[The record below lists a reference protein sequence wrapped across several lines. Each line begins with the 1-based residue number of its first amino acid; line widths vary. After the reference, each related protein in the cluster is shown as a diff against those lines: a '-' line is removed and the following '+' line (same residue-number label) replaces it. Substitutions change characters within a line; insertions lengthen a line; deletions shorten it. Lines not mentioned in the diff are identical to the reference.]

1 MPDLT
6 GQTIGRYRIL
16 EKLGEG
22 GMALVYKAH
31 DTRLERQVAI
41 KIIRREVFSPLVL
54 ERVLK
59 RFEREA
65 KALARLSH
73 PNIVHVHD
81 YGKYRGAPYLVM
93 EYLPGGVLKTL
104 SGASDRLSW
113 QEAAR
118 LLLPIAE
125 ALDYAHSQNVI
136 HRDVK
141 PSNILLTGRGQPML
155 SDFGIARILEDEQT
169 QGLTASGTGVGTPEY
184 MAPEQ
189 WTGKACP
196 QSDLYSLGVVFYELV
211 TGRKPYTADTP
222 AALMLK
228 QINDPLP
235 PPRQFAPDLP
245 EGVEQVI
252 LKALAKKPD
261 ERYPSM
267 QEFASAL
274 EAQLSASAGEKP
286 TPPAWWKR
294 KQPKISPPKETP
306 ASPLEPLEN
315 QQKPAAR
322 PPALEVPAEPVVP
335 AAAGLQIR
343 PAAPER
349 PLGMPAVP
357 VSPAPQ
363 KARPLTD
370 TRMGK
375 KSAGDFQ
382 ETTHDGIPPN
392 PPGRKQ
398 ANLSWWQ
405 RWGAWLGVAGAVLAL
420 LVLVT
425 LFGLW
430 TRGYIGPRPFVSPV
444 PTRAPMPTETHVPT
458 LTPVPTQAP
467 RPTDTIIP
475 TPTLGI
481 GSTWTRPADGMVM
494 VYVPAGD
501 FIIGSPEGI
510 GESDEH
516 PQHTV
521 YLDAYWIDQTEVT
534 NLMYEKC
541 VIAGGCQVP
550 SSSGSTTRSSYYGNS
565 QYADYPVIYAD
576 WNKAQ
581 SYCKWAGAR
590 LPTEA
595 EWEKAARG
603 TDGRTYPWGNDAP
616 TCSLANFGACI
627 GDTDKVGSHPSGA
640 STYSVLDM
648 AGGVWEWV
656 NDWYGET
663 YYRDSPQSN
672 PQGPSSGTYRLLRGG
687 ALSGDVSGVRSALRS
702 VNLPTVAGSG
712 VGFRCSRGIFPTEE
726 QAPMTSFT
734 PTQEFTISPTIVST
748 PITYLPPPSNLA
760 VLLTLGKMYGKDL
773 CKIDITWD
781 YSQIENIK
789 FSLEIGR
796 GSSVGV
802 LQEVD
807 TKLNGHYY
815 VNATTVGKGQ
825 NVYVTVTAYLI
836 ISGDRI
842 YSEPIKSGNI
852 TCQ

>member
-104 SGASDRLSW
+104 TGTSDRLGW
-113 QEAAR
+113 QEASR

-189 WTGKACP
+189 WTGKTCP

-235 PPRQFAPDLP
+235 PPRQFAPGLP
-245 EGVEQVI
+245 DGVEQVI

-267 QEFASAL
+267 QAFASAL
-274 EAQLSASAGEKP
+274 EAQLSATAQEKP

-306 ASPLEPLEN
+306 ASPPEPLEN
-315 QQKPAAR
+315 AQKPSAWQ
-322 PPALEVPAEPVVP
+322 PALEVPAEPVVP

-363 KARPLTD
+363 KAKPLTD
-370 TRMGK
+370 ARKGK

-392 PPGRKQ
+392 PPGRMR
-398 ANLSWWQ
+398 ADMSWWQ
-405 RWGAWLGVAGAVLAL
+405 RWGAWLGIGGAVLAL

-430 TRGYIGPRPFVSPV
+430 TSGYIGPRPFVSPV
-444 PTRAPMPTETHVPT
+444 PTRAPMPTETPAPS

-467 RPTDTIIP
+467 RPTDTIIS
-475 TPTLGI
+475 TPALGI

-494 VYVPAGD
+494 VFV
-501 FIIGSPEGI
+501 PEGEFNMGSNN
-510 GESDEH
+510 GESGEQ
-516 PQHTV
+516 PVHTV
-521 YLDAYWIDQTEVT
+521 YLDAFWIDKTEVT

-541 VIAGGCQVP
+541 VSAGACQAP
-550 SSSGSTTRSSYYGNS
+550 FSSKSFSRSTYYGDP
-565 QYADYPVIYAD
+565 QFADYPVIFMD
-576 WNKAQ
+576 WSKAQ
-581 SYCKWAGAR
+581 SYCQWAGGR
-590 LPTEA
+590 LPSEA
-595 EWEKAARG
+595 EWEKDARG
-603 TDGRTYPWGNDAP
+603 TDGRTYPWGNDSP
-616 TCSLANFGACI
+616 GKSLLNYNMVV
-627 GDTDKVGSHPSGA
+627 GDTTIVGNYLAGA
-640 STYSVLDM
+640 SPYGALDM
-648 AGGVWEWV
+648 AGNVWEWV

-672 PQGPSSGTYRLLRGG
+672 PQGPSSGTYRVLRGG
-687 ALSGDVSGVRSALRS
+687 TWDSNDNGVRSADRS
-702 VNLPTVAGSG
+702 LFIPTNTDIHI
-712 VGFRCSRGIFPTEE
+712 GFRCSR
-726 QAPMTSFT
+726 S
-734 PTQEFTISPTIVST
+734 
-748 PITYLPPPSNLA
+748 LP
-760 VLLTLGKMYGKDL
+760 
-773 CKIDITWD
+773 
-781 YSQIENIK
+781 
-789 FSLEIGR
+789 
-796 GSSVGV
+796 
-802 LQEVD
+802 
-807 TKLNGHYY
+807 
-815 VNATTVGKGQ
+815 
-825 NVYVTVTAYLI
+825 
-836 ISGDRI
+836 
-842 YSEPIKSGNI
+842 
-852 TCQ
+852 